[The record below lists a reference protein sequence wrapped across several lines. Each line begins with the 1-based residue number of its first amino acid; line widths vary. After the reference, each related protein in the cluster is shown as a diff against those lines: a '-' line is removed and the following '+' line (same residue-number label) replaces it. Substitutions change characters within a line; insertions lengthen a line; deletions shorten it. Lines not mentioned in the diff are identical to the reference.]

1 MATTSTT
8 ASPPM
13 AQEGR
18 IPFPASFT
26 RLATSNLAAQMAE
39 QIALAATPIIAVLVL
54 GAGAGETGLLQAA
67 QRLPFLLL
75 AIPAGLVVDRSSR
88 KSLMAA
94 AEVLRLGTLI
104 SILLLARFDALTMT
118 LLAALG
124 FLGATGTV
132 AYSVAAPS
140 LIPAL
145 VDRRQLGPA
154 NSRIELAR
162 SMAFVSGPA
171 FSGVLVGWLGA
182 GPTFA
187 IAAALSASAAILL
200 CRIREPAR
208 ERLARR
214 HPLADLKEGGRFV
227 LGHPLL
233 RPILLTAV
241 FFNIAFYVLQG
252 IYVPYAHDHLGM
264 SAAQIGITLSL
275 QGAGMVIGAMIAG
288 RLMGMLRFG
297 RIIRIGPFMGLVS
310 SVMMLATWW
319 IRSPWLA
326 GAAFLTIGI
335 GPMIWT
341 ISSTT
346 LRQVVTPERML
357 GRVSA
362 LIATATAGA
371 TPVGAVLGAAIGS
384 RLPLLAC
391 LVVALAGFAV
401 QATIIATSATA
412 RLASLPGEG

>member
-1 MATTSTT
+1 
-8 ASPPM
+8 
-13 AQEGR
+13 
-18 IPFPASFT
+18 
-26 RLATSNLAAQMAE
+26 
-39 QIALAATPIIAVLVL
+39 
-54 GAGAGETGLLQAA
+54 
-67 QRLPFLLL
+67 
-75 AIPAGLVVDRSSR
+75 
-88 KSLMAA
+88 MAA
-94 AEVLRLGTLI
+94 AELLRLGTLL

-132 AYSVAAPS
+132 VYSVAAPS

-145 VDRRQLGPA
+145 VDRRQLGSA

-171 FSGVLVGWLGA
+171 LSGVLVGWLGA
-182 GPTFA
+182 SPTFA
-187 IAAALSASAAILL
+187 IAAMLSTSAAILL
-200 CRIREPAR
+200 FRIREPAR
-208 ERLARR
+208 ERIAQR
-214 HPLADLKEGGRFV
+214 HPLEDLKEGGRFV

-275 QGAGMVIGAMIAG
+275 QGAGMVIGAVIAG
-288 RLMGMLRFG
+288 RLMGLLPFG
-297 RIIRIGPFMGLVS
+297 WIIRIGPFMGLLS
-310 SVMMLATWW
+310 SVMMFATWW
-319 IRSPWLA
+319 IRSPWLVGA
-326 GAAFLTIGI
+326 GFLVIGV

-346 LRQVVTPERML
+346 LRQVVTPDRML

-371 TPVGAVLGAAIGS
+371 TPVGAVIGAAIAS
-384 RLPLLAC
+384 RVSLQAC
-391 LVVALAGFAV
+391 LAIALIGFAV
-401 QATIIATSATA
+401 QATIIAMSATA
-412 RLASLPGEG
+412 RLVSLPNEA